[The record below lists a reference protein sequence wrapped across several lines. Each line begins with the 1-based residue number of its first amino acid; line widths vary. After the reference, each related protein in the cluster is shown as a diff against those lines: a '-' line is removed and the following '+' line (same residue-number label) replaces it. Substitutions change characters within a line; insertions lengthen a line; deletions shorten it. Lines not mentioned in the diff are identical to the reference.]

1 MFEKRRKGTREG
13 SYKGMEGK
21 KKEGE
26 GKIKNHE
33 RGRTDR
39 LKKEKNE
46 QKQIS
51 KENKQMKKS
60 VCVCVWGSSIQS
72 KENVKNIEELGGGVP
87 RLLGMSVTLEHLA
100 VNNTSKLKE
109 EGFH

>member
-1 MFEKRRKGTREG
+1 MRRGEKERGRGRIKEW
-13 SYKGMEGK
+13 KKK

-60 VCVCVWGSSIQS
+60 VCVCMGIFNPVER
-72 KENVKNIEELGGGVP
+72 KCEEHRRVGGGVP

-109 EGFH
+109 ECFH